1 MFQVAWLRQ
10 PALAASS
17 SNHLALPLS
26 LFLCA
31 AVPKSHSEHLLTV
44 FSKIKFPSQMN
55 FWNHVYSMTIGTFFT
70 SSSPF
75 LPLTLEQPHHYSLH
89 SKQPFSLDLWFVPF
103 YYLDL
108 SLPGMD
114 RLPWPATV
122 VSFPQAAMQ
131 RSFRS
136 LTMIPLSPGRVW
148 SSRWLWLLLCY
159 KPLAAAAAF
168 HPALSCFPT
177 PACVGADSQTHIF
190 PEWAQGAGSS
200 PGQFALPE
208 TLFFQGFR

>member
-1 MFQVAWLRQ
+1 
-10 PALAASS
+10 
-17 SNHLALPLS
+17 
-26 LFLCA
+26 
-31 AVPKSHSEHLLTV
+31 
-44 FSKIKFPSQMN
+44 MN

-75 LPLTLEQPHHYSLH
+75 LPLTLEQPHHYSLN
-89 SKQPFSLDLWFVPF
+89 SKQPFSLDLWFVSF

-148 SSRWLWLLLCY
+148 SSR
-159 KPLAAAAAF
+159 
-168 HPALSCFPT
+168 
-177 PACVGADSQTHIF
+177 
-190 PEWAQGAGSS
+190 
-200 PGQFALPE
+200 
-208 TLFFQGFR
+208 